1 MSRALVLVDI
11 QNDFCEGGALAVDG
25 GLRVAAAV
33 AALAEQGRADG
44 LYDFVIATRDWHID
58 PGKHFEVWP
67 VHCVADTA
75 GAQLNPTIAA
85 DVRLDAMFDK
95 GQYSDGYSG
104 FEGKTGMSEHP
115 TSLRAWLREHDVTH
129 LEIDG
134 LATDH
139 CVRATILDAR
149 PEFEVQVDLNYCA
162 AVNEIG
168 ERQAVADMEA
178 AGVTIIP
185 RAKRSSPKAAVTE
198 RAVLARHQIAKVVR
212 GCTDGTGLPV
222 VAVCECDEWVAH
234 ERYPDH
240 QIAALADAGYALV
253 REWLPTGA
261 PAVTDRWRVGEHYG
275 IHVYCGDQP
284 VATFFTPG
292 EARRAVEAH
301 NADRGGEQR

>member
-1 MSRALVLVDI
+1 VLVDI

-25 GLRVAAAV
+25 GQRVAAAV

-67 VHCVADTA
+67 VHCVAGSV
-75 GAQLNPTIAA
+75 GAQLNLHLEDA
-85 DVRLDAMFDK
+85 RLDAVFSK

-115 TSLRAWLREHDVTH
+115 TSLRAWLREHDVTN

-139 CVRATILDAR
+139 CVRATVLDAR

-185 RAKRSSPKAAVTE
+185 RAKRSGPEAVTG
-198 RAVLARHQIAKVVR
+198 RVVLARHQIEKIVR
-212 GCTDGTGLPV
+212 GCIDGTGLPV
-222 VAVCECDEWVAH
+222 VAVCRCGTWVA
-234 ERYPDH
+234 EPEYPDH
-240 QIAALADAGYALV
+240 QIAALAEAGYAV
-253 REWLPTGA
+253 MREWLPAAA

-275 IHVYCGDQP
+275 IHVYCGDSP

-301 NADRGGEQR
+301 NAGRGGEQR

>member
-11 QNDFCEGGALAVDG
+11 QNDFCEGGALALDG
-25 GLRVAAAV
+25 GQHVAAAA

-67 VHCVADTA
+67 KHCVAGSV
-75 GAQLNPTIAA
+75 GAQLNLHLEDA
-85 DVRLDAMFDK
+85 RLDAVFGK

-139 CVRATILDAR
+139 CVRATVLDAR

-185 RAKRSSPKAAVTE
+185 RAKRAGPEAVTG
-198 RAVLARHQIAKVVR
+198 RVVLVRHQIEKVVR
-212 GCTDGTGLPV
+212 GCIDGTGLPV
-222 VAVCECDEWVAH
+222 VAVCRCGTWVA
-234 ERYPDH
+234 EPEYPDH
-240 QIAALADAGYALV
+240 QITALAEAGYAV
-253 REWLPTGA
+253 MREWLPADA
-261 PAVTDRWRVGEHYG
+261 PEVTDRWRVGEHYG
-275 IHVYCGDQP
+275 IHVYCGESP

>member
-1 MSRALVLVDI
+1 MSRALVLVDF
-11 QNDFCEGGALAVDG
+11 QNDFCEGGALALDG
-25 GLRVAAAV
+25 GQRVAAA
-33 AALAEQGRADG
+33 AAKMAEQGRADG
-44 LYDFVIATRDWHID
+44 LFDFVIATRDWHID

-67 VHCVADTA
+67 KHCVAGTV
-75 GAQLNPTIAA
+75 GAQFDLHFEDA
-85 DVRLDAMFDK
+85 RLDEVFSK

-104 FEGKTGMSEHP
+104 FEGETGLSDSP
-115 TSLRAWLREHDVTH
+115 ISLRAWLQENDVTQ
-129 LEIDG
+129 LEVVG
-134 LATDH
+134 LATEH
-139 CVRATILDAR
+139 CVRATVLDAR
-149 PEFEVQVDLNYCA
+149 PEFEVAVDLNYCA
-162 AVNEIG
+162 AVSETG

-185 RAKRSSPKAAVTE
+185 RAKRSVPKAAVTE

-212 GCTDGTGLPV
+212 WCTDGTGLPAV
-222 VAVCECDEWVAH
+222 VACECDEWIAH

-253 REWLPTGA
+253 REWLPADA

-275 IHVYCGDQP
+275 IHVYCGDSP
-284 VATFFTPG
+284 VATCFTPG

>member
-11 QNDFCEGGALAVDG
+11 QNDFCEGGTLAVDG

-67 VHCVADTA
+67 VHCVAGTA
-75 GAQLNPTIAA
+75 GAQLNPNIAA

-104 FEGKTGMSEHP
+104 FEGKTGLSEHP

-129 LEIDG
+129 LEVVG

-139 CVRATILDAR
+139 CVRATVLDAR

-162 AVNEIG
+162 AVSETG
-168 ERQAVADMEA
+168 ERQAVIDMEA
-178 AGVTIIP
+178 AGATILA
-185 RAKRSSPKAAVTE
+185 RAERSGPEAVTGWT
-198 RAVLARHQIAKVVR
+198 VLARHQIEKIVR
-212 GCTDGTGLPV
+212 GCIDGTGLPV
-222 VAVCECDEWVAH
+222 VAVCRCGTWVA
-234 ERYPDH
+234 EPEYPDH
-240 QIAALADAGYALV
+240 QIAALAEAGYAV
-253 REWLPTGA
+253 MREWLPADA

-275 IHVYCGDQP
+275 IHVYCGDSP

-292 EARRAVEAH
+292 EARRAVDAH
-301 NADRGGEQR
+301 NAGRGGEQR